1 MIKSSP
7 IRLLTD
13 ECNFD
18 LKNRGQIWETQP
30 IRICLMMMMKRKM
43 SVIIENLQGSSSKL
57 GNIYTKRNIV
67 CILDLVISWS
77 SCFLQNFSLSN
88 KLNDTAEKRYLTPIV
103 EKKKTFDAAPC

>member
-43 SVIIENLQGSSSKL
+43 SVIIENLQGSYSKL
-57 GNIYTKRNIV
+57 GNIYTEKYCLHFRFGNIV
-67 CILDLVISWS
+67 VEL
-77 SCFLQNFSLSN
+77 FSLELLFI
-88 KLNDTAEKRYLTPIV
+88 KQV
-103 EKKKTFDAAPC
+103 E